1 MLEKHL
7 ETILAARR
15 SAYMSELQS
24 TRPAPLTNT
33 IAARSATNPLP
44 WWLQA
49 IVLAGAL
56 LMAAGAL
63 LALLNPAM
71 LVSPHDEINA
81 AVHIYAG
88 YLFSRNAALAI
99 FLVVSMIARSRGTLN
114 TLVLLTA
121 FIQLLDAAV
130 DCMEGR
136 WVIVPGVVVFG
147 LLFLLASARLS
158 GHPFWRKEAWS
169 QAR

>member
-1 MLEKHL
+1 MP
-7 ETILAARR
+7 
-15 SAYMSELQS
+15 ELQS
-24 TRPAPLTNT
+24 VRPAPLTNSH
-33 IAARSATNPLP
+33 AAQPATNLFPR
-44 WWLQA
+44 WLQT
-49 IVLAGAL
+49 IVLVGAL
-56 LMAAGAL
+56 LMGAGAL
-63 LALLNPAM
+63 IALLNPAM
-71 LVSPHDEINA
+71 LVSPHDEINT

-99 FLVVSMIARSRGTLN
+99 LLVTSMLFRSKGTLN
-114 TLVLLTA
+114 TLILLTA

-169 QAR
+169 QA